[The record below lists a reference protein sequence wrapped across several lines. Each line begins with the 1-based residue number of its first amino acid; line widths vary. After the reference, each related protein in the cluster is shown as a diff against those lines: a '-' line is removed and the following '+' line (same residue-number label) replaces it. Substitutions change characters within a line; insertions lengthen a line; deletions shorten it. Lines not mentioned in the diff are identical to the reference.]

1 MQEINKVYDISY
13 RATILEQLMKE
24 KEIIKKSNDI
34 FQILLNSYF
43 KKKNIFDAQKNLLN
57 NKDDIIIKLINKYLL
72 NPKAE
77 YYLAL
82 SETIQYFFEKN
93 SLIYL
98 NSVLNKKK

>member
-43 KKKNIFDAQKNLLN
+43 KKK
-57 NKDDIIIKLINKYLL
+57 KY
-72 NPKAE
+72 
-77 YYLAL
+77 
-82 SETIQYFFEKN
+82 F
-93 SLIYL
+93 
-98 NSVLNKKK
+98 